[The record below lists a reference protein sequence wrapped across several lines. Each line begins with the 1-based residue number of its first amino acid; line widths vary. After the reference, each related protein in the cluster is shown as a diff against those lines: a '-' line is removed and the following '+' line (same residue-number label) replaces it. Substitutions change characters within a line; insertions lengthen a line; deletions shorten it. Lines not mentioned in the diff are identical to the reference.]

1 MSERDNVF
9 DWLQLELSAIDI
21 LYRGNP
27 SYERDAIWMR
37 DRVEKL
43 IEDARKAF
51 PEAAPQEYRS
61 ITSDDLIE
69 AAGLIK

>member
-1 MSERDNVF
+1 MSEQDNVF

-21 LYRGNP
+21 IYRGSP
-27 SYERDAIWMR
+27 SYERDATWMR

-51 PEAAPQEYRS
+51 PEAAPKKGQG
-61 ITSDDLIE
+61 ITSEDLIE
-69 AAGLIK
+69 AAGLTK